1 LRAPRKRIEKTG
13 RAAEAIASRV
23 GNGADEVKVER
34 KKADYL
40 TQPESTGNTRRLE
53 AMTAATDTHS
63 QARLAGAARG
73 RILLLVVSILP
84 L

>member
-23 GNGADEVKVER
+23 GNRADEVKVDREKAEELDSADNER
-34 KKADYL
+34 
-40 TQPESTGNTRRLE
+40 QPRNPGT
-53 AMTAATDTHS
+53 MTAAYDTHPA
-63 QARLAGAARG
+63 ARLDEAARG
-73 RILLLVVSILP
+73 PIFLLIVSILP